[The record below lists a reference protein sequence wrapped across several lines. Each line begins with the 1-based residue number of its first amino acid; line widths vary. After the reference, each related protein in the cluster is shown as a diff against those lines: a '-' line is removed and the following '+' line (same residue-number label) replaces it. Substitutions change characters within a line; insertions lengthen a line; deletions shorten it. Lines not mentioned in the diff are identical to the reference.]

1 MDDRFCDSSKPDS
14 VQACQQQECAAWQV
28 GPWGQVR
35 TTISFIAANKI
46 LIWCM
51 SCLGMSGITLSIFDA
66 YASEMEI
73 QAHCDECN
81 VIFKSAVVAG
91 KYCKQ
96 IITAAV
102 WAESDHKVR
111 E

>member
-1 MDDRFCDSSKPDS
+1 
-14 VQACQQQECAAWQV
+14 
-28 GPWGQVR
+28 
-35 TTISFIAANKI
+35 
-46 LIWCM
+46 M
-51 SCLGMSGITLSIFDA
+51 SCLGMSGITLSIFDG
-66 YASEMEI
+66 YASKMEI
-73 QAHCDECN
+73 QAQCDECN
-81 VIFKSAVVAG
+81 VIFKSAVFAG